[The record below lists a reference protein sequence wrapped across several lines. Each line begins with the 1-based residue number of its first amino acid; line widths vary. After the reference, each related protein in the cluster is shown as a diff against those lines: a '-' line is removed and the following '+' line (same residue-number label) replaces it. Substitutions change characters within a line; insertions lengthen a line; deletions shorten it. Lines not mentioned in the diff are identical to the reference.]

1 MSIVGRLC
9 QQQSSVSFTKTLA
22 AQGFFTLKSS
32 LYRSLFMGKEQTWN
46 EDGRKD
52 DDGY

>member
-1 MSIVGRLC
+1 ML
-9 QQQSSVSFTKTLA
+9 LA
-22 AQGFFTLKSS
+22 DSAGNNHQFHSLKPFFAQGFFTLKSS

>member
-1 MSIVGRLC
+1 MLADSAGNHHQFYSLKPLLC
-9 QQQSSVSFTKTLA
+9 K
-22 AQGFFTLKSS
+22 GFFTLKSS
-32 LYRSLFMGKEQTWN
+32 LYGSLFMGKEQTWN